1 MAKRIY
7 SHGSSERKPA
17 VTVKCK
23 YCDWTG
29 SSRGLF
35 THVRLGHPGISKKP
49 ESTQRHEYHP
59 QSINLENRVKERI
72 GALKKKYA
80 KPKET
85 TEEIIIRMVATAI
98 NQVLENQYKT
108 LERGNKPYLIS
119 PKNL

>member
-1 MAKRIY
+1 MAKRLY
-7 SHGSSERKPA
+7 NDGEERKPA

-23 YCDWTG
+23 YCNWTG

-59 QSINLENRVKERI
+59 LSVENRINERV
-72 GALKKKYA
+72 GAFKHKYV

-98 NQVLENQYKT
+98 KQALENQYKT

-119 PKNL
+119 PKNI

>member
-1 MAKRIY
+1 MAKRLY
-7 SHGSSERKPA
+7 NDGEERKPA

-23 YCDWTG
+23 YCNWTG

-59 QSINLENRVKERI
+59 LSVENAVNNANNRI
-72 GALKKKYA
+72 SALKRKYE

-98 NQVLENQYKT
+98 KQALENQYKT
-108 LERGNKPYLIS
+108 LERGNKPYFVS
-119 PKNL
+119 SKNL

>member
-1 MAKRIY
+1 MAKRLY
-7 SHGSSERKPA
+7 NDGEERKPA

-23 YCDWTG
+23 YCNWTG

-59 QSINLENRVKERI
+59 LSVENRVNEKLIVFKE
-72 GALKKKYA
+72 KYG
-80 KPKET
+80 KRKET

-98 NQVLENQYKT
+98 NQALENQYKT